1 MTAVAA
7 PAAPP
12 LAAPFP
18 VDAADARLQALVA
31 PPDWA
36 NPTPPRGRYHLVVIG
51 AGTGGLVTAAIA
63 AALGARVALVE
74 RHRMGGDCLNVG
86 CVPSKAVIRAA
97 RAWAAARQAARFGGP
112 QVPNDADGDFTAV
125 MTRLRALRAALAPVD
140 SAARF
145 RELGVDVYLGTARF
159 TGPDTLVVEGATGD
173 PPATLRFRRAVIA
186 TGGRAAVPPVPGLA
200 ESGFFTN
207 ETIFDL
213 TARPDH
219 LVVLG
224 AGPIGCELAQAFA
237 RLGSRVTVL
246 DRNPRPLPFDDPDAA
261 TLVRTALERDG
272 VRFVLGTAATR
283 VERRDGAVTV
293 WYRPAPGAGD
303 SAAGGYE
310 AHVTGDALLV
320 AAGRA
325 PSVAGLGLDAAN
337 VRHDARAGVAVDDR
351 LRTSN
356 PRVYAVGDVASR
368 YKFTHAADA
377 LARLVVPNALFGAR
391 GKASALVVPWATYTS
406 PEVAHVGL
414 TAADAA
420 KQADVQTVTVPLHD
434 VDRARLDDADGAPEG
449 FVRVYVKRGSDTI
462 LGATLV
468 GEHAGDLVSQ
478 VTQAMTNGLGLAAL
492 GKTIYPYP
500 TVAEALRKAAD
511 AHRRE
516 KLTPA
521 AKRALGLVLRV
532 LR

>member
-1 MTAVAA
+1 
-7 PAAPP
+7 
-12 LAAPFP
+12 
-18 VDAADARLQALVA
+18 VDAADARLASLVH

-36 NPTPPRGRYHLVVIG
+36 NPTPPRQRYHLVVVG
-51 AGTGGLVTAAIA
+51 AGTAGLVTAAIA

-74 RHRMGGDCLNVG
+74 RHLMGGDCLNVG

-97 RAWAAARQAARFGGP
+97 RAWAAAREAGRFGGP
-112 QVPNDADGDFTAV
+112 AVPGDAEGDFGAV

-145 RELGVDVYLGTARF
+145 RELGVDVYLGTGRF
-159 TGPDTLVVEGATGD
+159 TGPDALAVTGADGR
-173 PPATLRFRRAVIA
+173 AAALRFRRAVVA
-186 TGGRAAVPPVPGLA
+186 TGARAAVPPVPGLA

-213 TARPDH
+213 TARPEH

-224 AGPIGCELAQAFA
+224 AGPIGCELAQSFA
-237 RLGSRVTVL
+237 RFGSRVTVL
-246 DRNPRPLPFDDPDAA
+246 DRNARALPFDDPDAGA
-261 TLVRTALERDG
+261 LVRSALERDG
-272 VRFVLGTAATR
+272 VRFALGVTATR
-283 VERRDGAVTV
+283 VERRGDAVTV
-293 WYRPAPGAGD
+293 AYRAGD
-303 SAAGGYE
+303 AGPE
-310 AHVTGDALLV
+310 EHVTGDALLV

-325 PSVAGLGLDAAN
+325 PTVANLGLDAAG
-337 VRHDARAGVAVDDR
+337 VKHDARAGVAVDDR

-377 LARLVVPNALFGAR
+377 LARLVVPNALFGGR

-420 KQADVQTVTVPLHD
+420 ERGDAVQAVTVPLAE

-449 FVRVYVKRGSDTI
+449 FLRVYVRRGSDEI

-468 GEHAGDLVSQ
+468 GEHAGDLISQ
-478 VTQAMTNGLGLAAL
+478 VTQAMTNGLGLGAL

-500 TVAEALRKAAD
+500 TTAEALRKAAD
-511 AHRRE
+511 AHRRA
-516 KLTPA
+516 KLTPT
-521 AKRALGLVLRV
+521 AKRALAAVLRV